1 MARIVVD
8 TDLGVDDGAA
18 IAWLLTQKR
27 HEVDLAGVC
36 ATWGNTTAAHAA
48 ANAIALLRAAGA
60 DEVPVGVG
68 AEAPTR
74 SRVGALAHGEDGLW
88 GRAAGTDIERAT
100 SDVVGFYRNL
110 AAPRTIL
117 LALGPLTNLARVVRE
132 DVAVLRRFARIV
144 ILGGAKHGGTM
155 TPVSETNFWHD
166 PEAAET
172 VLAARL
178 PITLVTR
185 DAHRICELSAEDITR
200 VAEADAEVMRF
211 LAEPMARYA
220 AVTRSFGEPVTFP
233 DIVAAVVA
241 LEPSV
246 ATLAKPAL
254 VRVIAGR
261 DALTR
266 GQSIIGLSIN
276 ERLTMIEGGAA
287 LQLLIDASLGDPAF
301 DVGRALGRVIAR
313 DPDNATVVLE
323 IDAAGVRALFVEAL
337 VHEGA
342 R

>member
-18 IAWLLTQKR
+18 IAWLVSQKR
-27 HEVDLAGVC
+27 HEVELAGVC
-36 ATWGNTTAAHAA
+36 ATWGNTSAAHAA
-48 ANAIALLRAAGA
+48 ANAIALLRAAGS

-68 AEAPTR
+68 VDAPTR
-74 SRVGALAHGEDGLW
+74 SRVGALAHGQDGLW
-88 GRAAGTDIERAT
+88 GSAAGTDIGRAT
-100 SDVVGFYRNL
+100 RDVVGFYRDL
-110 AAPRTIL
+110 AAPGAIL
-117 LALGPLTNLARVVRE
+117 LALGPLTNLARIVRD
-132 DVAVLRRFARIV
+132 DVEVLRRFERIV

-185 DAHRICELSAEDITR
+185 DAHRACELRAEDIAR
-200 VAEADAEVMRF
+200 LVKADAEVMRF

-233 DIVAAVVA
+233 DIVAAMVA

-246 ATLAKPAL
+246 VTLAKPAL
-254 VRVIAGR
+254 VRVIDGH
-261 DALTR
+261 DGLTR

-276 ERLTMIEGGAA
+276 ERLTMIERGAA
-287 LQLLIDASLGDPAF
+287 LKLLIDASLDDPAL
-301 DVGRALGRVIAR
+301 DVRRAIGSVVAR
-313 DPDNATVVLE
+313 EPDNATVVLE
-323 IDAAGVRALFVEAL
+323 VDAARIRTLFVEAL
-337 VHEGA
+337 VRKAE
-342 R
+342 